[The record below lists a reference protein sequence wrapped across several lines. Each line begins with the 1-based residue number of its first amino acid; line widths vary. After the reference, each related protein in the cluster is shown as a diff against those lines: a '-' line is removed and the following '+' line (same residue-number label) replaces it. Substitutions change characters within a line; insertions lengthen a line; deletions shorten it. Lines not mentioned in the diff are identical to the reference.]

1 MKKIKFIVEKGPDGY
16 GAYREEPGNNLIA
29 TMGDSLP
36 ELKANIVEAYNLY
49 DSKTKISE
57 DQIVLS
63 YDLPSFFKL
72 NKFISPSG
80 FADTLKMNKGLL
92 SDYING
98 KRKPSDKQAKKI
110 LIAAKDMARNILEMD
125 IE

>member
-16 GAYREEPGNNLIA
+16 GAYREEEGNLIA
-29 TMGDSLP
+29 TMGDNLA
-36 ELKANIVEAYNLY
+36 ELKANIIEAYNLY
-49 DSKTKISE
+49 DPKAKIIE
-57 DQIVLS
+57 EQIVLA

-80 FADTLKMNKGLL
+80 FATTLKMNKGQL

-98 KRKPSDKQAKKI
+98 KRKPSEKQAKRI
-110 LIAAKDMARNILEMD
+110 LIAAKDMARNILEME